1 MSAVSAAP
9 AVSAVIVAEA
19 ALPVPSATEPGEKRL
34 HGDLAIWIFILAELL
49 AFAVFFLAYA
59 FSRARHVE
67 LFNTSQLT
75 LDRTSGAI
83 NTLLL
88 LAASALVVAAVR
100 QVAQGL
106 KQSGSRYL
114 LAALGCGAGF
124 LCIKGLEFKAKF
136 AAGISLSSN
145 TFYMFYL
152 SLTGFHFLHV
162 LLGMAILLI
171 LWRQTRRGDYGP
183 GQMNGLESGAAYW
196 HMVDLVWLV
205 LFPLVYVLR

>member
-1 MSAVSAAP
+1 MSAM
-9 AVSAVIVAEA
+9 VATEPVPSGSPVA
-19 ALPVPSATEPGEKRL
+19 ALPDVPEASGRQL
-34 HGDLAIWIFILAELL
+34 QGDLAVWIFILAELL

-67 LFNTSQLT
+67 LFNASQLT
-75 LDRTSGAI
+75 LDRASGAI

-100 QVAQGL
+100 QVMQGL
-106 KQSGSRYL
+106 RKSGSRYL
-114 LAALGCGAGF
+114 LAALACGAGF

-162 LLGMAILLI
+162 LLGMAILFI
-171 LWRQTRRGDYGP
+171 LWRQTLRGEYGP
-183 GQMNGLESGAAYW
+183 EQMNGLESGAAYW

>member
-1 MSAVSAAP
+1 MSAGAG
-9 AVSAVIVAEA
+9 AVSEP
-19 ALPVPSATEPGEKRL
+19 LLSVPDAPETPGRRL
-34 HGDLAIWIFILAELL
+34 HGDLAVWIFILAELL

-59 FSRARHVE
+59 FSRARHVA
-67 LFNTSQLT
+67 LFNASQLT

-88 LAASALVVAAVR
+88 LAASAFVVAAVR
-100 QVAQGL
+100 QVALGARQA
-106 KQSGSRYL
+106 GSRHL
-114 LAALGCGAGF
+114 LAALTCGTGF
-124 LCIKGLEFKAKF
+124 LCIKGLEFKARF

-162 LLGMAILLI
+162 LLGMAILFI
-171 LWRQTRRGDYGP
+171 LWRQTRRGEYGP
-183 GQMNGLESGAAYW
+183 EQMNGLESGAAYW